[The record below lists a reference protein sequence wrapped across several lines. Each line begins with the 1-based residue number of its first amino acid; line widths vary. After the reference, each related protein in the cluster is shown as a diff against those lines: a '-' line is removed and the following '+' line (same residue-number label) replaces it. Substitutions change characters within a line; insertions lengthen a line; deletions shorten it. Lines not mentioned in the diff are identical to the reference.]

1 MIYESQAGFR
11 KGYSTIDHIFVL
23 KMLIDYY
30 MCSRKKKLFCA
41 FVDFEKAFDKVW
53 RDGLWHKMLTNN
65 ITCKMWTLIKNM
77 YQGIKSRIV
86 HDNEI
91 SAYFMCNNG
100 LRQGENLSPFL
111 FSLYLNDVE
120 DYFVMNDVIGLE
132 NLNNDVRDT
141 LGIYFKLF
149 ILLYADDT
157 VLISETQDGLQAVL
171 NIFWNIAKHGN
182 LDKRR
187 KDKSS
192 CIFKRKATKLYFQI

>member
-1 MIYESQAGFR
+1 
-11 KGYSTIDHIFVL
+11 
-23 KMLIDYY
+23 
-30 MCSRKKKLFCA
+30 MCNRKKKRFCA
-41 FVDFEKAFDKVW
+41 FVDFEKAFDKAW

-65 ITCKMWTLIKNM
+65 ITGKMWTLIKNM

-91 SAYFMCNNG
+91 SEYFMCNNG

-157 VLISETQDGLQAVL
+157 VLISETEEGLQT
-171 NIFWNIAKHGN
+171 
-182 LDKRR
+182 
-187 KDKSS
+187 S
-192 CIFKRKATKLYFQI
+192 